1 MRVFLVKLRGLASE
15 LRDGGH
21 RVVARECRE
30 VDGRVAEFVNFRVVV
45 ALPGGLADAGYL
57 FLHAFRAPCRGVFL
71 QVIGVFHGI
80 AVFDK
85 IRKIIRSPPLSG
97 RIYFLFRRP
106 LRASLLSGTASGIL
120 FRRGRAVSGAFRN
133 GICGRLRSRLCESC
147 RTWRPG
153 DTSGGVGM
161 APRSHVRDRSI
172 HIRVGGRV
180 LLRNRLPPHI
190 ALSSYFR
197 LFLRLGFPA
206 DGRPVA
212 LYSCRHPFPA
222 ALSLFLRM
230 RFPAKREPGPRRSG
244 LFRSGDS
251 PPLPNYFFSAFRFTS
266 LAAFLASSGFFD
278 VALLS

>member
-1 MRVFLVKLRGLASE
+1 MRVFLVKLRGLAGE

-45 ALPGGLADAGYL
+45 ALPGGLADVGYL

-153 DTSGGVGM
+153 DTSGIVSEW
-161 APRSHVRDRSI
+161 PREIMSGTARSI
-172 HIRVGGRV
+172 SVSAGVCFCVTACLRTLPSPLISVCFCVWGSPRTAVP
-180 LLRNRLPPHI
+180 LLCIPAAIPFLWRSLFSFVCASLQNESPDREGPGSFAAEIL
-190 ALSSYFR
+190 R
-197 LFLRLGFPA
+197 LFRIISSVPSGSRPWRPSWPA
-206 DGRPVA
+206 R
-212 LYSCRHPFPA
+212 
-222 ALSLFLRM
+222 
-230 RFPAKREPGPRRSG
+230 
-244 LFRSGDS
+244 DS
-251 PPLPNYFFSAFRFTS
+251 ST
-266 LAAFLASSGFFD
+266 
-278 VALLS
+278 